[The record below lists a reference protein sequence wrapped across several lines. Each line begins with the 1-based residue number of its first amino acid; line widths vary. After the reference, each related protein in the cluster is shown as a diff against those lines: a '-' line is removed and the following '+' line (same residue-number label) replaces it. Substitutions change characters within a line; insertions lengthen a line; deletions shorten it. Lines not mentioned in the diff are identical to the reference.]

1 AQSLLTQKR
10 EIVLHLRMTGGRFL
24 PCLAHRLDRERG
36 NDLRIALREE
46 LVHQLLRAPDD
57 GPNVPK
63 GIVEVEANGADG
75 RLDHWA
81 LCSGLWALG
90 SGLRLESDARGR
102 PPRLRDHTAALVY

>member
-1 AQSLLTQKR
+1 
-10 EIVLHLRMTGGRFL
+10 
-24 PCLAHRLDRERG
+24 RERG

-90 SGLRLESDARGR
+90 SGLWALGSGLWALGSGLWLESNARGR
-102 PPRLRDHTAALVY
+102 APCIRDHTAALVY